1 VTAGR
6 DGQIGVGRIQ
16 TLPTSVINRI
26 AAGEVV
32 ERPASVVKELLENA
46 LDADPGQIDVTVEQG
61 GIALVRVVDDGCGIE
76 PDDLPLAVQPH
87 ATSKLRV
94 AEDLDQIATLGFRGE
109 ALASIAEVSR
119 LVIRSRTATGSGI
132 RLEVDGGVSSGVAPE
147 GCGRG
152 TSVEVHQL
160 FSRIPARRAFLRTPA
175 TEWSHASEAFV
186 RTALAHPGIGFSLT
200 HNRRAVHRLIATDSW
215 RQRIADLFGRQ
226 LADRL
231 LEATET
237 DGDVTVTALVGRPE
251 DDLPSGRLQHFF
263 VGCRPFRDRSI
274 LHAVQEGY
282 RGRLLAGRQPIVFL
296 RLDVPPLGVDVNVHP
311 AKMEVRFRDPGR
323 LHRLVLAVIRRALL
337 GLDAPTALKPPGAL
351 AGESVPS
358 EEPAATGLAAA
369 EAIWRRQLAADRGPP
384 AAAGDGAPESTNT
397 TASAVV
403 PTPAWERD
411 EASRQ
416 GQLPLTDEQGEAT
429 AGPAE
434 RAFQL
439 HDRYLVVE
447 TAAGIEVIDQ
457 HALHERVL
465 YEQLRDR
472 LASGSL
478 EVQPLLIPERVD
490 LSPAAYELVER
501 HAGVLAEAGVRVEAF
516 GGSTVVVQSKPALVG
531 RTPAAAIIAELVDR
545 LVTLEAAGGDHQAVV
560 EEVLHSLSCRAAVKA
575 GDPLAQPE
583 VDRLV
588 ADRHRYPGAR
598 HCPHGR
604 PTSLL
609 LSRREL
615 DRQFRRT

>member
-1 VTAGR
+1 
-6 DGQIGVGRIQ
+6 VGRIQ

-46 LDADPGQIDVTVEQG
+46 LDAGPSQIDVTIEQG

-76 PDDLPLAVQPH
+76 PEDLPLAIQPH

-119 LVIRSRTATGSGI
+119 LLIRSRTETGAGS
-132 RLEVDGGVSSGVAPE
+132 RLEVDGGVNNGVAPE

-160 FSRIPARRAFLRTPA
+160 FSRVPARRAFLRTPA
-175 TEWSHASEAFV
+175 TEWSHSAEAFV
-186 RTALAHPGIGFSLT
+186 RTALAHPGVGFSLT
-200 HNRRAVHRLIATDSW
+200 HNRRRVHELGATESW
-215 RQRIADLFGRQ
+215 RRRIGDLFGRQ

-237 DGDVTVTALVGRPE
+237 DDDVTVTAVVGRPE

-296 RLDVPPLGVDVNVHP
+296 RLDVPPLSVDVNVHP

-323 LHRLVLAVIRRALL
+323 LHRLVLAAIRRALL
-337 GLDAPTALKPPGAL
+337 GLDTPTALRPPGITQDL
-351 AGESVPS
+351 AAPS
-358 EEPAATGLAAA
+358 EQPAAAGLAAA
-369 EAIWRRQLAADRGPP
+369 EAIWQRQLSTDRLSPSNAVGDELGPTEP
-384 AAAGDGAPESTNT
+384 
-397 TASAVV
+397 V
-403 PTPAWERD
+403 PPPPTLAKWERD
-411 EASRQ
+411 EATRQ
-416 GQLPLTDEQGEAT
+416 EQLPL
-429 AGPAE
+429 PASTGDSGQPPSE
-434 RAFQL
+434 RSFQL

-447 TAAGIEVIDQ
+447 TAGGIEVIDQ

-465 YEQLRDR
+465 YEQLRER

-478 EVQPLLIPERVD
+478 EVQPLLIPEQID

-501 HAGVLAEAGVRVEAF
+501 YAGLLAEAGVRVEAF
-516 GGSTVVVQSKPALVG
+516 GGSTVVVRSKPALVG
-531 RTPAAAIIAELVDR
+531 RTPAAAIIAEIVDR
-545 LVTLEAAGGDHQAVV
+545 LVTLAAAGGDRRVV
-560 EEVLHSLSCRAAVKA
+560 VDEVLHSLSCRAAIKA
-575 GDPLAQPE
+575 GDPLSQPE

-588 ADRHRYPGAR
+588 ADRHRYPSAR

-609 LSRREL
+609 LSRQEL

>member
-1 VTAGR
+1 
-6 DGQIGVGRIQ
+6 VGRIQ

-46 LDADPGQIDVTVEQG
+46 LDASPSQIDVTIEQG
-61 GIALVRVVDDGCGIE
+61 GISLVRVVDDGCGIE

-119 LVIRSRTATGSGI
+119 LLIRSRTATGAGS
-132 RLEVDGGVSSGVAPE
+132 RLEVDGGVSNGVAPE

-175 TEWSHASEAFV
+175 TEWSHSSEAFV
-186 RTALAHPGIGFSLT
+186 RTALAHPAVGFSLT
-200 HNRRAVHRLIATDSW
+200 HNSRRVHELVATESW
-215 RQRIADLFGRQ
+215 RQRIGDLFGRQ

-237 DGDVTVTALVGRPE
+237 DDDVKVTAVVGRPE

-296 RLDVPPLGVDVNVHP
+296 RLDVPPLSVDVNVHP

-323 LHRLVLAVIRRALL
+323 LHRLVLATIRRALL
-337 GLDAPTALKPPGAL
+337 GLDAPTALRPPGIAPDV
-351 AGESVPS
+351 AASPEQ
-358 EEPAATGLAAA
+358 PAIPGLAAA
-369 EAIWRRQLAADRGPP
+369 EAIWQRQLANDRGSSSNDVGNGIGPAEPVPDPP
-384 AAAGDGAPESTNT
+384 AL
-397 TASAVV
+397 AS
-403 PTPAWERD
+403 PAKWERD
-411 EASRQ
+411 EATRQ
-416 GQLPLTDEQGEAT
+416 EQLPLSATNGESVQPPT
-429 AGPAE
+429 E
-434 RAFQL
+434 RSFQL
-439 HDRYLVVE
+439 HNRYIVVE
-447 TAAGIEVIDQ
+447 TPTGIEVIDQ

-472 LASGSL
+472 LANGSL
-478 EVQPLLIPERVD
+478 EVQPLLIPERID

-501 HAGVLAEAGVRVEAF
+501 YADVLAEAGVRVEAF

-545 LVTLEAAGGDHQAVV
+545 LVTLAAAGGDRRVV
-560 EEVLHSLSCRAAVKA
+560 VDEVLHSLSCRAAVKA
-575 GDPLAQPE
+575 GDPLSQPE

-588 ADRHRYPGAR
+588 ADRHRYPSAR

-609 LSRREL
+609 LTRQEL

>member
-1 VTAGR
+1 ME
-6 DGQIGVGRIQ
+6 RIQ

-46 LDADPGQIDVTVEQG
+46 LDAGPQQIDVTVEQG

-76 PDDLPLAVQPH
+76 SEDLPLAVQPH

-119 LVIRSRTATGSGI
+119 LVLRSRTETGSGS
-132 RLEVDGGVSSGVAPE
+132 RLEVDGGVTGGVAPE

-186 RTALAHPGIGFSLT
+186 RTALAHPEIGFSLT
-200 HNRRAVHRLIATDSW
+200 HNRRQVHQLVAATSW

-231 LEATET
+231 LEATEA

-251 DDLPSGRLQHFF
+251 DDLPSGRLQHFL
-263 VGCRPFRDRSI
+263 VGSRPFRDRSI

-282 RGRLLAGRQPIVFL
+282 RGRLLSGRQPIVFL
-296 RLDVPPLGVDVNVHP
+296 RLDVPPLSVDVNVHP

-323 LHRLVLAVIRRALL
+323 LHRLVLAVIRRALF
-337 GLDAPTALKPPGAL
+337 GLDAPTALRPPAEAASGR
-351 AGESVPS
+351 
-358 EEPAATGLAAA
+358 EEPADSRATAGMAAA
-369 EAIWRRQLAADRGPP
+369 EAIWQRQLAASQAGNGPAAAAGPTGQVPPP
-384 AAAGDGAPESTNT
+384 AAP
-397 TASAVV
+397 ASS
-403 PTPAWERD
+403 PAWERN
-411 EASRQ
+411 EAGQ
-416 GQLPLTDEQGEAT
+416 PKQLPLP
-429 AGPAE
+429 AGGKQAAPPGE

-447 TAAGIEVIDQ
+447 NAAGIEVIDQ
-457 HALHERVL
+457 HALHERLL
-465 YEQLRDR
+465 YEQLRER
-472 LASGSL
+472 LASGGL
-478 EVQPLLIPERVD
+478 EVQPLLIPERID
-490 LSPAAYELVER
+490 LAPAAFELVEQ
-501 HAGVLAEAGVRVEAF
+501 HAEALAEAGVRVEAF

-531 RTPAAAIIAELVDR
+531 RTPAAAIIEEVIDR
-545 LVTLEAAGGDHQAVV
+545 LATLASAGGDRRLVV
-560 EEVLHSLSCRAAVKA
+560 DEVLHSLSCRAAIKA
-575 GDPLAQPE
+575 GDPLSQPE
-583 VDRLV
+583 VDTLV
-588 ADRHRYPGAR
+588 ADRHRYPASR

-609 LSRREL
+609 LSRQEL